1 MIKLDIWFTQF
12 GVRTQKLCKLQVPDS
27 CCAEA
32 AGRPA
37 SPRLAGPTPF
47 PSTSFLAT
55 RPLGTLQW
63 TPYALDIQANTK
75 DMTGRLPPWIERP
88 QLEANSINFSETKCG
103 WFVMTIHYTMEV
115 DWMDLVE
122 ILSWPASHRPAGL
135 ATPQVGPKQPITNC
149 RRRSG
154 ASTRRSASNRKKS

>member
-1 MIKLDIWFTQF
+1 MEHLQGWWYIDTRWHHYRHCQMPNLTLPCWRAHRDDRIGHLVTQF
-12 GVRTQKLCKLQVPDS
+12 RVRTQKLCKSQVSDS
-27 CCAEA
+27 GCAEA

-103 WFVMTIHYTMEV
+103 WFVMTIHHTMKF
-115 DWMDLVE
+115 DWIDLVE
-122 ILSWPASHRPAGL
+122 IPGRPASTL
-135 ATPQVGPKQPITNC
+135 
-149 RRRSG
+149 
-154 ASTRRSASNRKKS
+154 